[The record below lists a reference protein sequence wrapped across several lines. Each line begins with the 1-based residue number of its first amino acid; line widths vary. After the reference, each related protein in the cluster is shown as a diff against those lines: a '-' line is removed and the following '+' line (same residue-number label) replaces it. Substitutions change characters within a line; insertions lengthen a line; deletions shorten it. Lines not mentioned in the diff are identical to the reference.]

1 MKKKF
6 FLFILILTV
15 GSNTISYAQGDL
27 LIEPHRVVFEKN
39 EVKKVITLLN
49 TGDET
54 ATYTVSF
61 VQRRMNEDGSFT
73 AITEPDSLDRFADP
87 FLRIYPRTV
96 TLSGREGQ
104 TVMLQRRRNTK
115 MEPGEYRSHLYFRA
129 VPEEEIKPLE
139 NTEIEN
145 DEDAFSVNITPIY
158 GISIPIIIRSGEVNA
173 LATLTD
179 LKIPNFQEP
188 EISFTLNR
196 EGNISVYGDFIV
208 EYFPVK
214 GEPFI
219 VGRQNGVAIYTTI
232 NKRYISINLDKT
244 SEMDLSKGL
253 IKISYIG
260 RAGANKKGD
269 YYATESLLL
278 ER

>member
-1 MKKKF
+1 MKNNF
-6 FLFILILTV
+6 FLLILILF
-15 GSNTISYAQGDL
+15 GNSYNIIHAQGDL

-39 EVKKVITLLN
+39 QVKKVITLIN
-49 TGDET
+49 TGDKT
-54 ATYTVSF
+54 ATYSVSF

-73 AITEPDSLDRFADP
+73 AITETDSLNRFADP
-87 FLRIYPRTV
+87 FLRIYPRSV

-104 TVMLQRRRNTK
+104 TVMLQRRRNSI

-129 VPEEEIKPLE
+129 AAEEKTKPLE
-139 NTEIEN
+139 NTETKADEN
-145 DEDAFSVNITPIY
+145 SFSVNITPIY

-173 LATLTD
+173 LATLSD
-179 LKIPNFQEP
+179 LKILNLQEP

-196 EGNISVYGDFIV
+196 KGNISIYGDFTV

-232 NKRYISINLDKT
+232 NKRYISIKLDKT

-260 RAGANKKGD
+260 RAGADVKEV